1 MKLNKT
7 QDEAKQSTRHR
18 MKPNKTQDT
27 GWSQTKHKT
36 QDEAKQNTRH
46 KPTQKT
52 KMSNMDRT
60 KTWRS
65 NPGVR
70 EGLWKC
76 DYVLILE
83 IMH

>member
-1 MKLNKT
+1 MVIFTFFMFIIFIIKVR
-7 QDEAKQSTRHR
+7 ETRIGSQEWTLQRIWQHWAH
-18 MKPNKTQDT
+18 KP
-27 GWSQTKHKT
+27 

-70 EGLWKC
+70 EGL
-76 DYVLILE
+76 
-83 IMH
+83 